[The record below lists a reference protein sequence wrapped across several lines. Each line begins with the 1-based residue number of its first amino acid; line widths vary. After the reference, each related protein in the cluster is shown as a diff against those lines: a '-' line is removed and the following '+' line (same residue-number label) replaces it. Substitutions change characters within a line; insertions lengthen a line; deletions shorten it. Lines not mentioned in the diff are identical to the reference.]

1 MSKNK
6 HEHDVQDEKETIDIN
21 DDVVAGQEDLVA
33 GEQAEDEMSPPEDL
47 NLKLQIEKE
56 NSIAL
61 TKMLQQL
68 QADFSNYR
76 KRNAD
81 LATTSRQNGIFDA
94 VKALLP
100 ALDAIQSASKHIQ
113 DDNTLKGLA
122 MIERE
127 FISNL
132 SSLGITPIETV
143 GVQYDPNL
151 HNVVVAEEVEGVPS
165 GQITEEIKSGFTSPF
180 GVVRVAM
187 VKIAK

>member
-21 DDVVAGQEDLVA
+21 DNVVAGQEDLVA

>member
-21 DDVVAGQEDLVA
+21 DNVVAGQEDLVA

-151 HNVVVAEEVEGVPS
+151 HNVVVAEDVEGVPS